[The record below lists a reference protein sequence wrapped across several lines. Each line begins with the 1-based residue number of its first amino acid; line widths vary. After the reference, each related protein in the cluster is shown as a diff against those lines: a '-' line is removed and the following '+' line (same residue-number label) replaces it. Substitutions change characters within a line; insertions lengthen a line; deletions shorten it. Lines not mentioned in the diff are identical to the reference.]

1 MREMIDDAER
11 DWTENTALAAPALL
25 GAAAGLILGEV
36 MHSGAR
42 RGIAIGLAALGVAAL
57 VPLTVGGIVK
67 KVNSP
72 ETKRGSRRRLESI
85 RSADHGFVDDDLL
98 ESGVV

>member
-11 DWTENTALAAPALL
+11 NWTENTAMAAPALL

-42 RGIAIGLAALGVAAL
+42 RGIAIGLAAVGVAAL

-72 ETKRGSRRRLESI
+72 QTKRGARRRLETI
-85 RSADHGFVDDDLL
+85 RGAGDGYVDDELL

>member
-1 MREMIDDAER
+1 MREMIEDDDR
-11 DWTENTALAAPALL
+11 DWRENTAMAAPALL

-57 VPLTVGGIVK
+57 VPLTVGGIVN
-67 KVNSP
+67 KVNGP
-72 ETKRGSRRRLESI
+72 KTCRGSRRRLESI
-85 RSADHGFVDDDLL
+85 RSAGDGFVESDLD
-98 ESGVV
+98 EAGVV

>member
-1 MREMIDDAER
+1 MREIIEDEDR

-57 VPLTVGGIVK
+57 VPLTVGGIVN

-72 ETKRGSRRRLESI
+72 QTRRGARRRLEGI
-85 RSADHGFVDDDLL
+85 RSSGEGFVEEELM
-98 ESGVV
+98 EVGVM

>member
-1 MREMIDDAER
+1 MIEDSDR
-11 DWTENTALAAPALL
+11 NWTENTALAAPALL

-57 VPLTVGGIVK
+57 VPLTVGGIVN

-72 ETKRGSRRRLESI
+72 QTRRGAQRRLDGI
-85 RSADHGFVDDDLL
+85 RRSGGGGFVDEELR
-98 ESGVV
+98 EAGVV